1 MPICGPVEV
10 NIISFYLSI
19 YLSMYLSMYIVN
31 SLDDQETLL

>member
-10 NIISFYLSI
+10 NITSI
-19 YLSMYLSMYIVN
+19 YLSIYLSMYIVN